1 MALTYDDGILSIYD
15 TKNIAD
21 PGMKPVVGLY
31 LRDRHYFFFY
41 DIGITRYYTAI
52 QAKQQIAAVVSVP
65 GWQRISVGDICA
77 LEDGKQYRI
86 VMCQP
91 TLNDDMLREMKL
103 SLERID
109 DEYVIK
115 DTDHT

>member
-1 MALTYDDGILSIYD
+1 MALTYDDGILNIYD

-31 LRDRHYFFFY
+31 LRDRHYFSFE
-41 DIGITRYYTAI
+41 DIGITRYYTAM